1 MGYGRNGKRSTK
13 SENMKENE
21 IKKHETGDIGIV
33 LNRLADL
40 LERTL
45 VVFEETRQ
53 KSLDNHNYFKGLME
67 SHHEEDSTISEDG
80 LITCVNVLF
89 TALPPESVA
98 DITTDVLPADPVG
111 VPVIAPVDVLKDSP
125 V

>member
-1 MGYGRNGKRSTK
+1 
-13 SENMKENE
+13 MKENE

-67 SHHEEDSTISEDG
+67 SHHEEDSNISEDG
-80 LITCVNVLF
+80 VLEKATNESMKLVIESAKTLEHPINTLTKILTAKMTLDAAKESSGLIMKPINIDDF
-89 TALPPESVA
+89 
-98 DITTDVLPADPVG
+98 
-111 VPVIAPVDVLKDSP
+111 K
-125 V
+125 